1 MMHKVKIAVDAM
13 GGENS
18 PKKILKGI
26 QISLES
32 NKENYFYLYGN
43 SNLLKS
49 EISKNKLLSENCE
62 IISAEDSVTDEESP
76 LTAAKKGKQ
85 SSMWKAIESLK
96 VGTLVHY

>member
-43 SNLLKS
+43 SNLLKRR
-49 EISKNKLLSENCE
+49 
-62 IISAEDSVTDEESP
+62 SVHFYPNTFEGD
-76 LTAAKKGKQ
+76 T
-85 SSMWKAIESLK
+85 
-96 VGTLVHY
+96 Y